1 VVALATPAYEKGKLY
16 DIPIID
22 LRPDPEQ
29 PRKVI
34 DPAALDELAASI
46 ASLGIVQPLLFRI
59 NPDSSWLTIV
69 AGERRYLAAQKVGL
83 TVLPCI
89 CVDGN
94 IDEIALIEN
103 LQRQDITIIE
113 EAEALQ
119 RLLDKRTYTVEQMAA
134 ILGKPRTTV
143 SDSLMLLRLPL
154 EIRDEC
160 RGNRSFGKKRLLEI
174 SRKKQEREMITAF
187 AQYKSELA
195 KEEDN
200 TATPKG
206 TPRPAPPVS
215 LCNAIDKLTERLGK
229 LEASAWTD
237 DEKQAAREARD
248 RLMVAL
254 DHLLTATGGGNLA

>member
-1 VVALATPAYEKGKLY
+1 MMMATPTYEKGKLY

-34 DPAALDELAASI
+34 DPAALEELAASI
-46 ASLGIVQPLLFRI
+46 TSLGIVQPLLFRV
-59 NPDSSWLTIV
+59 NPESPFLSIV

-89 CVDGN
+89 CVEGN

-174 SRKKQEREMITAF
+174 SRKKQERGMVTAF
-187 AQYKSELA
+187 AQYKKELA
-195 KEEDN
+195 QEEDAS
-200 TATPKG
+200 ATSKG
-206 TPRPAPPVS
+206 TPRLAPSVS
-215 LCNAIDKLTERLGK
+215 LCNAIDKLGERLAK
-229 LEASAWTD
+229 LDASAWTD
-237 DEKQAAREARD
+237 DEKQAVRQTAAGFME
-248 RLMVAL
+248 AL
-254 DHLLTATGGGNLA
+254 DNLLAATGV